1 LRKCSERNI
10 AHVNFSTSVAVMELA
25 LALILKEALGAEEA
39 VKKAGVNVR
48 TRSVNSSVHE
58 EMSCSV
64 FTSKPTKQRSLKGL
78 NFILIATGI
87 FSSKIIGGGDV
98 VFVEIGK
105 HLVEIGANV
114 TVITSK
120 AGEKLCRGAGL
131 EAHFWIIDDEE
142 VSRIII
148 PRLFLIWL
156 KRAIKASIL
165 LAKTKFN
172 KMTLIVSTSD
182 LFFENIPLLF
192 VKDRS
197 VKRISIFHMVY
208 PIKNL
213 KLLSGKKIKMLD
225 PMVFLAYLAYFQQ
238 MLTIW
243 VLKQACDIV
252 FALSNTLSFLRNRG
266 IPANRIVT
274 FDQGVSQQSIH
285 NVIVE
290 GKMYDCCWIGR
301 YSPRKGIEDL
311 ITIWKLVCRR
321 KSNAT
326 LIIMGSAA
334 YDHRLK
340 SLISNNQIEQ
350 RVKLE
355 GFVSDDKKFKI
366 LKETKI
372 FLFPSFWE
380 GWPIVVCEALACG
393 LPVIAYDLPVYR
405 VFTGGIVRVP
415 LADKE
420 SFAREVLAL
429 LEDED
434 KLKRLSV
441 EAEATGKHYSWER
454 VFEKFDR
461 VLEMM

>member
-1 LRKCSERNI
+1 
-10 AHVNFSTSVAVMELA
+10 
-25 LALILKEALGAEEA
+25 
-39 VKKAGVNVR
+39 
-48 TRSVNSSVHE
+48 
-58 EMSCSV
+58 MSCSV
-64 FTSKPTKQRSLKGL
+64 FTPKPTKQKSLKGL

-98 VFVEIGK
+98 VFIEIGK
-105 HLVEIGANV
+105 HLIKIGANV
-114 TVITSK
+114 TIITSK
-120 AGEKLCRGAGL
+120 AGEKLCRRAGL
-131 EAHFWIIDDEE
+131 EARFWIIDDEE

-148 PRLFLIWL
+148 PRLILIWL

-165 LAKTKFN
+165 LAKIKFN
-172 KMTLIVSTSD
+172 QMTLIVSTSD

-197 VKRISIFHMVY
+197 VKRFSIFHMVY
-208 PIKNL
+208 PIK
-213 KLLSGKKIKMLD
+213 KFKATFRKKIKMLD
-225 PMVFLAYLAYFQQ
+225 PMDFLFYFQQ

-252 FALSNTLSFLRNRG
+252 FALSNTLLFLRNRG
-266 IPANRIVT
+266 IPSNRIVT
-274 FDQGVSQQSIH
+274 FDQGVSQQLIH

-290 GKMYDCCWIGR
+290 GKKYDGCWIGR

-311 ITIWKLVCRR
+311 ITIWKLVCER

-326 LIIMGSAA
+326 LVIIGSAA

-350 RVKLE
+350 RVRLE

-366 LKETKI
+366 LKETKV
-372 FLFPSFWE
+372 FLFPSYWE
-380 GWPIVVCEALACG
+380 GWPIAVCEALACG

-420 SFAREVLAL
+420 SFAREVLTL
-429 LEDED
+429 LEDDD

-441 EAEATGKHYSWER
+441 EAKATGKLYSWER

-461 VLEMM
+461 VLEMMGVSVAGTDVGTKSRC